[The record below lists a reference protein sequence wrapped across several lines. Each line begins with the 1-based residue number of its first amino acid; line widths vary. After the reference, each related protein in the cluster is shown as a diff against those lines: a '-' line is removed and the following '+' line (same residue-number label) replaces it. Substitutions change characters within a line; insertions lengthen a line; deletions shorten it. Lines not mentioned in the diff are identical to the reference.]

1 MGQRTL
7 GLPRLQVQ
15 SGPSPHVIHSRCDTI
30 PETGC
35 IACSLAG
42 VSTRTGR
49 PSPDIRQWSHQ
60 QKPCCHLER
69 LPIVFANWAN
79 TAFEKCN
86 NVYFVTGLPSQE
98 ESGHWTEEEDGSSEE
113 DWEGEDALL

>member
-1 MGQRTL
+1 M
-7 GLPRLQVQ
+7 
-15 SGPSPHVIHSRCDTI
+15 
-30 PETGC
+30 
-35 IACSLAG
+35 
-42 VSTRTGR
+42 
-49 PSPDIRQWSHQ
+49 
-60 QKPCCHLER
+60 
-69 LPIVFANWAN
+69 FANWAN